1 MAVTNSMGNIRYVQS
16 VLETLIQAERDL
28 RRIIQNGQIGAR
40 RTDVFEAQSFLRQA
54 IASLLKMIPL
64 NRT

>member
-1 MAVTNSMGNIRYVQS
+1 MNLTTSAGDVGHVKG
-16 VLETLIQAERDL
+16 VLQKLMQAERDL
-28 RRIIQNGQIGAR
+28 GRFIQSGRNSK

-54 IASLLKMIPL
+54 IASLSKTVPA